1 MTFLKNKLTLVDD
14 DIKGLQYE
22 VNNLEGTLNILKREN
37 ETITL
42 KNEKLVKNTAIAR
55 DAK

>member
-14 DIKGLQYE
+14 YIKGLQYE

>member
-42 KNEKLVKNTAIAR
+42 KNEKLVKNTTIAR